1 MNNFDFES
9 KKINIIIFVI
19 FILFAMVIIKA
30 FDYLPENADA
40 DRNADISKVME
51 QRNSKSV
58 EQTQNS
64 EEQPEAQ
71 EEQNN
76 NQNGL
81 NVDLSKDIAPKSVE
95 KKQAE
100 EPLEVIQENIQESPA
115 PVQNTNAVSELD
127 MKFINA
133 QKYKEEKQYVKA
145 IEEYKSI
152 LEQSSEPQVTAR
164 CYEEIA
170 NIYGVVKRYG
180 TALSYAQRAYNTYP
194 TSAREM
200 LLARLYYKTG
210 DLDKA
215 TKRMN
220 NVLQRDFASDRE

>member
-64 EEQPEAQ
+64 EEQPETQ
-71 EEQNN
+71 EEQSN

-81 NVDLSKDIAPKSVE
+81 NVDLSKDIAPESVE

-100 EPLEVIQENIQESPA
+100 EPLEVIQENIQETPA
-115 PVQNTNAVSELD
+115 PSQNTNAVSELD

-152 LEQSSEPQVTAR
+152 LEQNSEPQVTAR

-180 TALSYAQRAYNTYP
+180 TALSYAQKAYNTYP

-220 NVLQRDFASDRE
+220 NVLQRDFASDRN

>member
-9 KKINIIIFVI
+9 KKINIIIFII

-40 DRNADISKVME
+40 DRNADIRKVME
-51 QRNSKSV
+51 QRNNKSV
-58 EQTQNS
+58 EQAQNS

-81 NVDLSKDIAPKSVE
+81 NVDLSKDIAPESVE
-95 KKQAE
+95 KKQAQ

-115 PVQNTNAVSELD
+115 PVQNTNAVSDLD

-180 TALSYAQRAYNTYP
+180 TALSYAQKAYNTYP

-220 NVLQRDFASDRE
+220 NVLQRDFASDRG

>member
-9 KKINIIIFVI
+9 KKINIIIFII

-51 QRNSKSV
+51 QRNKKSV

-64 EEQPEAQ
+64 EEQPETQ

-81 NVDLSKDIAPKSVE
+81 NVDLSKDIAPESVE

-152 LEQSSEPQVTAR
+152 LEQNSEPQVTAR

-180 TALSYAQRAYNTYP
+180 TALSYAQKAYNTYP

-220 NVLQRDFASDRE
+220 NVLQRDFASDRG